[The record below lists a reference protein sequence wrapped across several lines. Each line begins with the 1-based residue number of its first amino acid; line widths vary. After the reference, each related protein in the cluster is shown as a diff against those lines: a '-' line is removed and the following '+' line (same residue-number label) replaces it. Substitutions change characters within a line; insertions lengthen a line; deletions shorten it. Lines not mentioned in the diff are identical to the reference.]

1 MPSMPAADPSARPE
15 TVDVN
20 GTQVTLLGTAHV
32 SRASAEQV
40 RNLLQSGEFDAVA
53 VELCPSRYN
62 ALLNPDAIARMDLL
76 QVLRSG
82 KVPMVMA
89 QLALGAF
96 QQRIAADF
104 GIEPGAEMRA
114 AVEVARELHLPVL
127 LIDREIGITFKRVYA
142 HVPLLKRANLIA
154 ALFSSI
160 FTREKISEEEIE
172 RLKQGDVLERALGE
186 LAGDDLRLFTPLID
200 ERDRYMA
207 ARLRREVSA
216 GPHQRMLAVVGAGHV
231 AGIRRTLSAPPAEPP
246 ETTLAALDTVPPSS
260 PWPGRIGW
268 LIVVI
273 IATGFAIGFS
283 RSPSLGWDLVG
294 SWILITGGLSAAGTI
309 AALGHPLTVLSA
321 FVAAPFTTLNPALS
335 AGMVTAMVELFLRK
349 PAVGDFM
356 NLRQDV
362 SNWRGWWRNRVA
374 RILLVFFLSSLGAA
388 VGTYT
393 AGLRIFERLTS

>member
-1 MPSMPAADPSARPE
+1 MQAPDTTTPPE
-15 TVDVN
+15 TLSFN
-20 GTQVTLLGTAHV
+20 GMDITLLGTAHV

-40 RNLLQSGEFDAVA
+40 RELLQSGTFDAVA

-62 ALLNPDAIARMDLL
+62 ALLSPDAIARMDLL

-127 LIDREIGITFKRVYA
+127 LIDREIGTTLKRVYSQ
-142 HVPLLKRANLIA
+142 VPLLKRAGLIS

-160 FTREKISEEEIE
+160 FSHEKITEEEIE
-172 RLKQGDVLERALGE
+172 RLKQGDVLERALSE
-186 LAGDDLRLFTPLID
+186 LAGDDLPLFTPLID

-207 ARLRREVSA
+207 ARLRQESHT
-216 GPHQRMLAVVGAGHV
+216 GKHKRMLAVVGAGHLP
-231 AGIRRTLSAPPAEPP
+231 GIRREMARASSVSPSV
-246 ETTLAALDTVPPSS
+246 TLADLDSVPPPS
-260 PWPGRIGW
+260 PWPKRIGW
-268 LIVVI
+268 FIVLI
-273 IATGFAIGFS
+273 IAAGFAIGFS
-283 RSPSLGWDLVG
+283 RSPSLGWDLVA
-294 SWILITGGLSAAGTI
+294 SWILITGGFSAVGTI
-309 AALGHPLTVLSA
+309 AALGHPVTVVSA
-321 FVAAPFTTLNPALS
+321 FLAAPFTTLNPALS

-349 PAVGDFM
+349 PDVGDFM
-356 NLRQDV
+356 HLRQDIAD
-362 SNWRGWWRNRVA
+362 WRGWWRNRVA

-388 VGTYT
+388 IGTYT

>member
-1 MPSMPAADPSARPE
+1 MQPADPIAPPE
-15 TVDVN
+15 TLGLN

-40 RNLLQSGEFDAVA
+40 RNLLHSGAYDAVA

-62 ALLNPDAIARMDLL
+62 TLLNPDAIARMDLL

-127 LIDREIGITFKRVYA
+127 LIDREIGVTFKRVYA

-154 ALFSSI
+154 ALLSSI
-160 FTREKISEEEIE
+160 FSREKITEEEIE
-172 RLKQGDVLERALGE
+172 RLKQGDVLERALAE

-207 ARLRREVSA
+207 ARLHKETSS
-216 GPHQRMLAVVGAGHV
+216 GQHKRMLAVVGAGHLS
-231 AGIRRTLSAPPAEPP
+231 GIRRELSANPAEAPDI
-246 ETTLAALDTVPPSS
+246 TLAALDTVPPPS
-260 PWPGRIGW
+260 PWPTRIGW
-268 LIVVI
+268 LIVLV

-294 SWILITGGLSAAGTI
+294 SWIVITGGLSAAGTI

-335 AGMVTAMVELFLRK
+335 AGMVTATVELFLRK

-356 NLRQDV
+356 RLRQDV
-362 SNWRGWWRNRVA
+362 SDWRGWWRNRVA

-388 VGTYT
+388 IGTYT